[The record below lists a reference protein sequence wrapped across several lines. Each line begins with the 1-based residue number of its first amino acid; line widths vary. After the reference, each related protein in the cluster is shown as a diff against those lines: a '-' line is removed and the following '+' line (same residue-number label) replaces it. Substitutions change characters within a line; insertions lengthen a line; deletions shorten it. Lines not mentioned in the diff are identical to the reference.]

1 MKNCYA
7 KGGLA
12 KKGEGIAKKGFAKG
26 GTVSGMGQSQGK
38 TLSTPVKTTVPG
50 DTVQVR
56 GVGAARSRT
65 AKIY

>member
-7 KGGLA
+7 KGGMA
-12 KKGEGIAKKGFAKG
+12 KKSPAKTGV
-26 GTVSGMGQSQGK
+26 VSGMGQSQGR
-38 TLSTPVKTTVPG
+38 TLSMPVKTTVPG